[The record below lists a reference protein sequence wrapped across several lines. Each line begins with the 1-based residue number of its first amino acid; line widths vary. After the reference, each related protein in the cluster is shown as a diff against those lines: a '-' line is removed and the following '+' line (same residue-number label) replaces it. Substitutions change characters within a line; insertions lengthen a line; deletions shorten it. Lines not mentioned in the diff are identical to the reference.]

1 MGGER
6 EGGGGGCR
14 IPIFQLFMLMHV
26 ASVSTLN
33 AQPRK
38 VSLMCFIGANEAL
51 WPVQLSFHET
61 MGA

>member
-1 MGGER
+1 
-6 EGGGGGCR
+6 
-14 IPIFQLFMLMHV
+14 MLMHV

-61 MGA
+61 MGASHSETRFPALSSKDVVG